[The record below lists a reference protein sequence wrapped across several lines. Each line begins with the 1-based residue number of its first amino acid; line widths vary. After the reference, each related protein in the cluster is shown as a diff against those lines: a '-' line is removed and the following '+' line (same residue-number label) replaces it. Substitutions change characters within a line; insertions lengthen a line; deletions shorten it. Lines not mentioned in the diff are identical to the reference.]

1 MSYDWQAMF
10 MNGLQETGSDKGGGP
25 AIPRLAEGER
35 RHVAA
40 LFLDLK
46 DFTSL
51 SESMD
56 HEAVH
61 SLVGGVMKVLSRVV
75 DSHGGYVDK
84 IEGDR
89 IMALFGAK
97 TAGEND
103 SIRAVSCAVAM
114 MRTIQGAGEYL
125 DPRGISISAR
135 AGIASGTVTVAP
147 DALGHLTAM
156 GDTVNLASRLETM
169 ADEGMVLVSGRVHR
183 ECGDFFTWR
192 EMGERRVKGRRDAV
206 QTWAPTGPGPVQLE
220 RWRTGFGAEKPPLSG
235 RSRELEMLDSVFRA
249 QEGCSTGANRLGG
262 ARHLLAVITGPGGI
276 GKSRLVEEYLQW
288 TDPRNR
294 LVLRGYAG
302 SFARPPFDI
311 WISLLRNFAG
321 IAPGTPEPG
330 RILAE
335 KLDAAA
341 FSLTSRRAAET
352 LRSAVEPLASLLS
365 IEEDHEPGLE
375 ELSGAMDLNIVTA
388 LRDIIR
394 ALASENMVTV
404 VLENFHNCDSAS
416 AEALSFLLGN
426 CHQSIPLVVVV
437 IGRNEPDWNFAGA
450 AEDYCDTRII
460 EPSPLG
466 DLECRGL
473 IRGVTGGD
481 LPDSAVDW
489 LNRRSGGSPGYLIE
503 LLRYLADSGKLERT
517 PRGWILEDPG
527 EETVP
532 DSLSGLISSR
542 VDRMEP
548 SLRKVLQYC
557 SVLGEEFTGAHY
569 KIYASMAG
577 LGNTGVQQLEQL
589 RSGGFLQARSEHG
602 GAAYSFGNPLF
613 RVTALDTLLYFNRKT
628 LHRLAAESSIALLG
642 ENSYGASPE
651 IACHYHSAGMITK
664 AVEWGVK
671 AMDLYAS
678 AYRHREVET
687 WSQKLLEWVD
697 GADRKWLFQVLKRL
711 ETSLA
716 ATGATGRR
724 EELLPRLM
732 ELAEEPCCSGEMAWV
747 LREYGGYHYIT
758 GNTGKAAS
766 MYNRALTL
774 AEKRGDLDLQSD
786 ILNRLGEIASTSGK
800 VQRAEKY
807 YARALETAET
817 AGSQARAAS
826 ALICMGT
833 LHLNRGKAAAALE
846 HYRRAE
852 GLTDSR
858 QMRMQ
863 ITANIGMTLS
873 ILERGEE
880 ALERFQ
886 EALGESRETGDRI
899 AEGAILGNMGI
910 LLQNRGSMDEALE
923 SFEAALAIARETGNR
938 KGEGI
943 VLGNMGIL
951 HNHQGRLIKA
961 RECYSRSLE
970 LRREAGNMRG
980 QAVALLNMGSLDLE
994 LGSIRSARDCF
1005 LSALEIAREIM
1016 SPTDEA
1022 VALGN
1027 LGQVCLREGNL
1038 DEAEGHARDSV
1049 AISETTGARK
1059 NLASGLQTLG
1069 MILLEKGDAE
1079 ASREVLDR
1087 SLRVSAEIGNRCM
1100 ECVTLGILGWMDLG
1114 AGDHAAAVAK
1124 YQAARKTIEELGLGM
1139 KDMERFIS
1147 LHRELVSRGAAGV
1160 PRELPGSWS

>member
-1 MSYDWQAMF
+1 MSYNWRSMF
-10 MNGLQETGSDKGGGP
+10 MNGLQETGSDKGGSR
-25 AIPRLAEGER
+25 AVPRLAEGER

-125 DPRGISISAR
+125 DSRGISISAR
-135 AGIASGTVTVAP
+135 AGIATGTVTVAP

-169 ADEGMVLVSGRVHR
+169 AEEGMVLVSGRVHR

-192 EMGERRVKGRRDAV
+192 EIGERSVKGRRDTV
-206 QTWAPTGPGPVQLE
+206 QTWAPTGPGPVQLG
-220 RWRTGFGAEKPPLSG
+220 RWRAGFGAEKPPLSG
-235 RSRELEMLDSVFRA
+235 RSRELEMLDSVFQA

-262 ARHLLAVITGPGGI
+262 ARHLLTMITGPGGI
-276 GKSRLVEEYLQW
+276 GKSRLVEEYLHW
-288 TDPRNR
+288 TDPGNR
-294 LVLRGYAG
+294 LVLRGHTG
-302 SFARPPFDI
+302 SYARPPFDI
-311 WISLLRNFAG
+311 WLSLLRNFAG

-335 KLDAAA
+335 HLDAAA
-341 FSLTSRRAAET
+341 FSLTSQRAAGT
-352 LRSAVEPLASLLS
+352 LRSAVEPLAALLS

-375 ELSGAMDLNIVTA
+375 ERSWEMDLNILTA
-388 LRDIIR
+388 LRDMIR

-437 IGRNEPDWNFAGA
+437 IGRNEPEWNFQGI

-466 DLECRGL
+466 DLDCRGL

-489 LNRRSGGSPGYLIE
+489 LNRRSGGNPGYLIE
-503 LLRYLADSGKLERT
+503 LLRYLADSGRLERT
-517 PRGWILEDPG
+517 PGGWSLEDPG

-532 DSLSGLISSR
+532 DSLAGLISSR

-557 SVLGEEFTGAHY
+557 SVLGEEFTYEHFR
-569 KIYASMAG
+569 IYARTAG
-577 LGNTGVQQLEQL
+577 LGENGIEELEKL
-589 RSGGFLQARSEHG
+589 RSRGFLQIRNEPG
-602 GAAYSFGNPLF
+602 GTACSFGNPLF
-613 RVTALDTLLYFNRKT
+613 RLTALDTLLYFNRKT
-628 LHRLAAESSIALLG
+628 LHRLAAESAITLLG
-642 ENSYGASPE
+642 EKSYGASPE
-651 IACHYHSAGMITK
+651 IACHFHAAGMITE
-664 AVEWGVK
+664 ALEWGIK

-678 AYRHREVET
+678 AYRHREVEA
-687 WSQKLLEWVD
+687 WSEKLLEWVD
-697 GADRKWLFQVLKRL
+697 GRDRKWLFQVLKRF
-711 ETSLA
+711 EASLA

-724 EELLPRLM
+724 EELLARLLD
-732 ELAEEPCCSGEMAWV
+732 LAEDPCCSEEMAWV
-747 LREYGGYHYIT
+747 LRELGGYHYIT
-758 GNTGKAAS
+758 GNPGKAAS
-766 MYNRALTL
+766 MYDRALSL
-774 AEKRGDLDLQSD
+774 ANGQGNLELQSD
-786 ILNRLGEIASTSGK
+786 ILNRLGEIASTSGRT
-800 VQRAEKY
+800 QRAEKY
-807 YARALETAET
+807 YAMALEVAET
-817 AGSQARAAS
+817 AGSSSRAAS
-826 ALICMGT
+826 ALICMGN
-833 LHLNRGKAAAALE
+833 LHLNRGKATEALE

-852 GLTDSR
+852 RLTDSR
-858 QMRMQ
+858 QVRMQ
-863 ITANIGMTLS
+863 ITANMGMTLS

-880 ALERFQ
+880 ALERFR

-910 LLQNRGSMDEALE
+910 LLQNRGSMDEALD
-923 SFEAALAIARETGNR
+923 SFEAALTIARETGNR

-951 HNHQGRLIKA
+951 HNNQGRLIKA

-970 LRREAGNMRG
+970 LRRGSGNKRG

-1005 LSALEIAREIM
+1005 RSALEISREIM
-1016 SPTDEA
+1016 NPSDEA

-1027 LGQVCLREGNL
+1027 LE
-1038 DEAEGHARDSV
+1038 DAESSARDSV
-1049 AISETTGARK
+1049 AISESTGARK

-1069 MILLEKGDAE
+1069 TVLLEKGDMEGARG
-1079 ASREVLDR
+1079 SLNR
-1087 SLRVSAEIGNRCM
+1087 SLELSREIGNRCM

-1114 AGDHAAAVAK
+1114 ESHTEAAVEK
-1124 YQAARKTIEELGLGM
+1124 YRAARNTIEELDLGR
-1139 KDMERFIS
+1139 KDMERFID
-1147 LHRELVSRGAAGV
+1147 LHRELVSMGIAGV
-1160 PRELPGSWS
+1160 PPGLPGSWS